1 MRNIKL
7 TLAYDGTDFHGWQR
21 QPGLRTVQ
29 ETLEEA
35 IQRLTGVRAKTT
47 ASGRTDA
54 GVHACAQVI
63 HFFTSSQHSTDTF
76 VRGLNALLPV
86 DLRVL
91 HAVDKPQAFH
101 ATLDAISKRY
111 RYVIDNQ
118 PIASPFHLR
127 YSWHVRRALDEAS
140 MQRAGNTLRGRHD
153 FHSFETDWPNRM
165 SSVRTILDLSV
176 VRSAG
181 FVTIEVEADGFLYNM
196 VRSIAGTLV
205 WVGLGKR
212 PVEWVAEV
220 LAAESRVA
228 AGPTAPACGLFL
240 VEVRYEAPPPPLAS
254 DESMKDEERPFAALL
269 TGRAGT
275 TPPDP
280 PFARGGK
287 GTETAD

>member
-21 QPGLRTVQ
+21 QASFRTVQ

-35 IQRLTGVRAKTT
+35 IKRLTGECASTS

-54 GVHACAQVI
+54 GVHAHAQVA
-63 HFFTSSQHSTDTF
+63 HFLTTSQLSTDTL
-76 VRGLNALLPV
+76 VRGLNAFLPP

-91 HAVDKPQAFH
+91 EDEDKPQALH
-101 ATLDAISKRY
+101 ATLEARSKRY

-118 PIASPFHLR
+118 PIASAFQLR
-127 YSWHVRRALDEAS
+127 YSWHVRRRLDETV
-140 MQRAGNTLRGRHD
+140 MVRAGQFLRGRHD

-176 VRSAG
+176 ARSGG

-212 PVEWVAEV
+212 PTEWVAEV
-220 LAAESRVA
+220 LAAEDRVA
-228 AGPTAPACGLFL
+228 AGPTAPARGLFL
-240 VEVRYEAPPPPLAS
+240 VEVRYA
-254 DESMKDEERPFAALL
+254 
-269 TGRAGT
+269 T
-275 TPPDP
+275 
-280 PFARGGK
+280 
-287 GTETAD
+287 